1 LTLATGTWPGFVARV
16 ATPCTPSDLAQMI
29 GDAWPA
35 VVGGGASGG
44 QVLACLAQILLE
56 TGTRMDPN
64 RDGETTA
71 EEQAPGFW
79 NGNAGNVRGTY
90 LGAWTSFRAG
100 EGHGA
105 GAVTLEPGPNNR
117 FRSYLSATDDPTDP
131 EVRRA
136 AVELGVR
143 DYLSLLARKYPRAL
157 MVAEQRDYRG
167 FVHELHAGGYF
178 TASETAYANAEDRL
192 RHTVENLPQ
201 VVAFME
207 GVS

>member
-1 LTLATGTWPGFVARV
+1 MTLATGTWPGFVARV
-16 ATPCTPSDLAQMI
+16 ATPCTPAELAQMI

-44 QVLACLAQILLE
+44 HVLACLAQILLE
-56 TGTRMDPN
+56 TGTREDPN
-64 RDGETTA
+64 HDGTTTD
-71 EEQAPGFW
+71 EEQASGFW

-105 GAVTLEPGPNNR
+105 NEVILQPGPNNR
-117 FRSYLSATDDPTDP
+117 FRSYVSPTDDPTDP
-131 EVRRA
+131 EVRTA
-136 AVELGVR
+136 AIERGVR
-143 DYLSLLARKYPRAL
+143 DYLSLLDRKYPRAL
-157 MVAEQRDYRG
+157 ACAAQRDYRG

-178 TASETAYANAEDRL
+178 TADETAYARAEDRL
-192 RHTVENLPQ
+192 RFTVENLPQ

-207 GVS
+207 AA